1 MNSEA
6 KSTAKTGKRSQVAAD
21 LVVAA
26 SLWRSRQVRRLV
38 AAAAL
43 VIATIVVAV
52 GALLWN
58 LRNDQIAG
66 SEKDLESLVLVLSE
80 QIDRTF
86 QSIELLQRD
95 IIERVDNLGI
105 STPAGF
111 AARLSDE
118 NTHRRLKDRIR
129 ALPHVDALVL
139 SDPDGRLVNFS
150 RYWPLPEI
158 NFAGEQ
164 VRFKSEANLVSFVA
178 KPLRSPADGQWSLP
192 FAHRIMS
199 RDGQLLGSVLGVIK
213 LQYFDDYFRS
223 VAGTQDHSISLFDKE
238 SNLVTR
244 YPTDESMRGRGL
256 GNRAIFRMLAVE
268 RHATVR
274 QAGITDSGELIISG
288 RNLAHF
294 PFSVVITRK
303 LNDALASWQ
312 YAAIYVV
319 AGAAAIV
326 LLIVALTIALARRI
340 ARETQA
346 QNRRLDAALNNMVQA
361 LAMFDREGRL
371 IICNDRYGEM
381 YGLPREILKRG
392 TSLVDILR
400 FRLDKGVCRHGPFDD
415 PERFTANILDRMAVG
430 EELSLVQQLQDG
442 RFISV
447 KNRPMADG
455 SWVTTHE
462 DITQERLH
470 EESFRLL
477 FDNNPVPM
485 WVYDCS
491 DYRFLA
497 VNNAAIAHYGYSRER
512 FMAMSALDIRPASE
526 IERFKQMVDGFQE
539 METGD
544 CWRHQKAD
552 GTPID
557 VSIYARALQYEGRRA
572 SLVAAH
578 DITDRQRAE
587 EKLRRTQKFLDMVVE
602 NVPVPILVK
611 ELPEDAKDAA
621 ACRYTLVNRAGEE
634 LFGQARDYLIGKT
647 VSELYPEERAEFII
661 AENNQ
666 TLLSDEPV
674 VVPEHLVATPG
685 NGLRYAVGKSFA
697 VRDDDR
703 RPRYLLTV
711 LEDITERR
719 QWERRIA
726 RMAHYDSLTDLP
738 NRVTFNDALDAQIA
752 TAAKSGESVT
762 VLSLDLDGFKEVN
775 DTYGHGVGDA
785 LLREVARR
793 LQEAAGTAFVARL
806 GGDEFALI
814 VGDATQPDAAEE
826 LGSRVLKALSDAF
839 VFEDRKITIGASI
852 GAALYPEAGADAPT
866 LMLNAD
872 LALYCAKAEF
882 RGALLFFDA
891 EMGERM
897 RDRRVLQ
904 QELAGAIEAGEL
916 AVHYQPQQTMAG
928 ETIGFE
934 ALLRWN
940 SAKRGMVPPSTFIA
954 IAEESGLI
962 APLGEW
968 VLRAACREA
977 ARWPQPLTIAVN
989 ISPIQFRDRDL
1000 AATVHSIL
1008 LETGLAPGRLELE
1021 VTEGV
1026 LIDDF
1031 SGALAMLRRLKML
1044 GVKIALDDF
1053 GTGYSSL
1060 SYLHAFPFDKIK
1072 IDRTFVGDLET
1083 SQHSKAVVRA
1093 VIDLGHSLDIP
1104 VLAEGVETAAQHL
1117 ILLRNG
1123 CDQVQG
1129 YLTGRPHPI
1138 ETHQSLFARGPKLEM
1153 FEDAAPGLSPLPS
1166 KRASPS
1172 RQGRR

>member
-1 MNSEA
+1 M
-6 KSTAKTGKRSQVAAD
+6 AAD
-21 LVVAA
+21 LIVAA
-26 SLWRSRQVRRLV
+26 SLWRSRQTRWLLT
-38 AAAAL
+38 AAGL
-43 VIATIVVAV
+43 VIAAIVVAV
-52 GALLWN
+52 SVLLWN
-58 LRNDQIAG
+58 LRNDQIAR
-66 SEKDLESLVLVLSE
+66 SEEDLESLVLVLSE

-95 IIERVDNLGI
+95 IIERVDSLDI
-105 STPAGF
+105 ASPEQF

-118 NTHRRLKDRIR
+118 ATHNFLKGRISV
-129 ALPHVDALVL
+129 LPHVDALVL
-139 SDPDGRLVNFS
+139 SDPNGKLVNFS
-150 RYWPLPEI
+150 RYWPLPQI
-158 NFAGEQ
+158 TFPGEQ
-164 VRFKSEANLVSFVA
+164 MRFVTEPELKQFVA
-178 KPLRSPADGQWSLP
+178 KPLRSPSNGQWSLP
-192 FAHRIMS
+192 FARRITGF
-199 RDGQLLGSVLGVIK
+199 DGELLGAVIGVIK
-213 LQYFDDYFRS
+213 LKYFDDYFRS
-223 VAGTQDHSISLFDKE
+223 VAGTHDHSISLFDGD

-244 YPTDESMRGRGL
+244 YPADEAMRGRAL
-256 GNRAIFRMLAVE
+256 GNRAVFRLLATE
-268 RHATVR
+268 RRATVR
-274 QAGITDSGELIISG
+274 QAGITDRGELIISG
-288 RNLAHF
+288 RRLAHY
-294 PFSVVITRK
+294 PFSVVITRR
-303 LNDALASWQ
+303 LGDVLASWT
-312 YAAIYVV
+312 YAAVYVA
-319 AGAAAIV
+319 AGAGVIV
-326 LLIVALTIALARRI
+326 LLIAGLTIAVARRI
-340 ARETQA
+340 GRETQA
-346 QNRRLDAALNNMVQA
+346 QNRRLDIALNNMVQA

-371 IICNDRYGEM
+371 IICNHRYADM
-381 YGLPREILKRG
+381 YGLPRGALRRG
-392 TSLVDILR
+392 TLLVDILR
-400 FRLDKGVCRHGPFDD
+400 MRLAKDVCKHGPFDD
-415 PERFTANILDRMAVG
+415 PEKFNAHILEKMASG
-430 EELSLVQQLQDG
+430 EEISLVQELQDG
-442 RFISV
+442 RYISV

-462 DITQERLH
+462 DITQARLR
-470 EESFRLL
+470 ELSFRLL

-485 WVYDCS
+485 WVFDRT

-497 VNNAAIAHYGYSRER
+497 VNNAAIENYGYSRER
-512 FMAMSALDIRPASE
+512 FMKMTALDIRPQTDHS
-526 IERFKQMVDGFQE
+526 RFKQSSEDIVDAERGG
-539 METGD
+539 T
-544 CWRHQKAD
+544 WRHQKAD
-552 GTPID
+552 GRVID
-557 VSIYARALQYEGRRA
+557 VSIYARALDYEGRA
-572 SLVAAH
+572 AWLVAAH

-587 EKLRRTQKFLDMVVE
+587 EQLRRTQNFLDMVVE
-602 NVPVPILVK
+602 NVPVPIMVK
-611 ELPEDAKDAA
+611 ELPENAKDAA
-621 ACRYTLVNRAGEE
+621 DCRYTLVNRAGEE
-634 LFGQARDYLIGKT
+634 LFGVTRDQLIGKT
-647 VSELYPEERAEFII
+647 VAELYPKERADFII

-666 TLLSDEPV
+666 TLQSDEPV
-674 VVPEHLVATPG
+674 IVADHLVATPC

-697 VRDDDR
+697 VRDDDH

-711 LEDITERR
+711 LEDVTERR

-738 NRVTFNDALDAQIA
+738 NRVTFNDALDTAIA
-752 TAAKSGESVT
+752 KAANAGEAVT

-785 LLREVARR
+785 LLRDVARR
-793 LQEAAGTAFVARL
+793 LQEAAGAAVVARL

-814 VGDATQPDAAEE
+814 VAGAAQPQAAEE
-826 LGSRVLKALSDAF
+826 LGKRVLKALSAEF
-839 VFEDRKITIGASI
+839 VFEDRKISIGASI
-852 GAALYPEAGADAPT
+852 GAALYPDAGTDAPT

-882 RGALLFFDA
+882 RGSLLFFDA

-897 RDRRVLQ
+897 RDRRALQ

-916 AVHYQPQQTMAG
+916 ALHYQPQQTMAG

-940 SAKRGMVPPSTFIA
+940 SGRRGMVPPSTFIPV
-954 IAEESGLI
+954 AEESGLI
-962 APLGEW
+962 AQLGEW

-977 ARWPQPLTIAVN
+977 ARWPEHLTIAVK

-1008 LETGLAPGRLELE
+1008 LETGLAPARLELE

-1072 IDRTFVGDLET
+1072 IDRTFIGDLET

-1123 CDQVQG
+1123 CDEVQG
-1129 YLTGRPHPI
+1129 YLTGRPQPI
-1138 ETHQSLFARGPKLEM
+1138 EAHQSLFAPGRPLAV
-1153 FEDAAPGLSPLPS
+1153 FEEAGVAVSRRPS
-1166 KRASPS
+1166 KRALPS

>member
-1 MNSEA
+1 MTFEA
-6 KSTAKTGKRSQVAAD
+6 RSRTAQRKRSPMAAD

-26 SLWRSRQVRRLV
+26 SLWRSRQLRWLV
-38 AAAAL
+38 AAAGL

-52 GALLWN
+52 GVLLWN
-58 LRNDQIAG
+58 LRNDQIAK
-66 SEKDLESLVLVLSE
+66 SESDLESLVLVLSE

-95 IIERVDNLGI
+95 IIERVTSHDI
-105 STPAGF
+105 ATPDQF
-111 AARLSDE
+111 VARFSDE
-118 NTHRRLKDRIR
+118 ATQRLLKGRIS
-129 ALPHVDALVL
+129 ALPHVDALIL
-139 SDPDGRLVNFS
+139 SDPDGKLVNFS
-150 RYWPLPEI
+150 RFWPVPEI
-158 NFAGEQ
+158 NISGEQ
-164 VRFKSEANLVSFVA
+164 IRFKTEPGLEQFIE
-178 KPLRSPADGQWSLP
+178 KPLRSPTDGQWSLP
-192 FAHRIMS
+192 LARRIMS
-199 RDGQLLGSVLGVIK
+199 RDGRLLGSVLGVIK
-213 LQYFDDYFRS
+213 LNYFDDYFRS
-223 VAGTQDHSISLFDKE
+223 VAGSHDHSIALFDADA
-238 SNLVTR
+238 NLVTR
-244 YPTDESMRGRGL
+244 YPADESMRGRAL
-256 GNRAIFRMLAVE
+256 GARALFRLLATE
-268 RHATVR
+268 QHGTVR
-274 QAGITDSGELIISG
+274 QTGITDGGELMISG
-288 RNLAHF
+288 RRLAHY
-294 PFSVVITRK
+294 PVSVVITRK
-303 LNDALASWQ
+303 LGDVLASWT
-312 YAAIYVV
+312 YAAVYVA
-319 AGAAAIV
+319 AGAATIV
-326 LLIVALTIALARRI
+326 LLIAGLTIALARRI
-340 ARETQA
+340 ARDTQA
-346 QNRRLDAALNNMVQA
+346 QNRRLDMALNNMVQA

-371 IICNDRYGEM
+371 IVCNERYAEM
-381 YGLPREILKRG
+381 YGLPRRALRRG
-392 TSLVDILR
+392 TPLVSILHS
-400 FRLDKGVCRHGPFDD
+400 RLENGTYKPGPFDN
-415 PERFTANILDRMAVG
+415 PEKFSAHVLEKMAAG
-430 EELSLVQQLQDG
+430 EEMSMVQGLQDG
-442 RFISV
+442 RYISI

-462 DITQERLH
+462 DITQERLR

-497 VNNAAIAHYGYSRER
+497 VNNAAIAHYGYSREQ
-512 FMAMSALDIRPASE
+512 FMSMRAMDIRPASE
-526 IERFKQMVDGFQE
+526 RDRFREMVGQFVE
-539 METGD
+539 KESGE

-552 GTPID
+552 GTLID
-557 VSIYARALQYEGRRA
+557 VSIYARALDYDGRRA
-572 SLVAAH
+572 ALVAAH
-578 DITDRQRAE
+578 DITDRQHAE

-602 NVPVPILVK
+602 NVPVPIMVK
-611 ELPEDAKDAA
+611 ELPEDAKDASG
-621 ACRYTLVNRAGEE
+621 CRYTLVNRASEE
-634 LFGQARDYLIGKT
+634 LFGVTRDQIIGKT
-647 VSELYPEERAEFII
+647 VAELYPKERADFII
-661 AENNQ
+661 AENNE
-666 TLLSDEPV
+666 TLRSDEAV
-674 VVPEHLVATPG
+674 VVPDHMVATPC
-685 NGLRYAVGKSFA
+685 NGVRYAVGKSIT

-738 NRVTFNDALDAQIA
+738 NRVTFNDALDAAIDRSA
-752 TAAKSGESVT
+752 RTGEGVT

-785 LLREVARR
+785 LLRDVARR
-793 LQEAAGTAFVARL
+793 LHEAADAAFVARL

-814 VGDATQPDAAEE
+814 VSGTAEAAEQI
-826 LGSRVLKALSDAF
+826 GKRVLKALSTEF
-839 VFEDRKITIGASI
+839 VFEDRKISIGASI
-852 GAALYPEAGADAPT
+852 GAALYPEAGTDTPT

-872 LALYCAKAEF
+872 LALYCAKGEF

-897 RDRRVLQ
+897 RDRRAMQ

-916 AVHYQPQQTMAG
+916 ALHYQPQQTMAG

-934 ALLRWN
+934 ALLRWT
-940 SAKRGMVPPSTFIA
+940 SAKRGAVPPSLFIP

-962 APLGEW
+962 AQLGEW
-968 VLRAACREA
+968 VLREACREA
-977 ARWPQPLTIAVN
+977 ARWPDHLTVAVN

-1021 VTEGV
+1021 ITEGV

-1031 SGALAMLRRLKML
+1031 SGALAMLRRLKTL
-1044 GVKIALDDF
+1044 GLKIALDDF

-1072 IDRTFVGDLET
+1072 IDRTFVGDLES

-1129 YLTGRPHPI
+1129 YLTGRPQPI
-1138 ETHQSLFARGPKLEM
+1138 AAHEALFGRDRAVLVFDDDESV
-1153 FEDAAPGLSPLPS
+1153 LSPPPS
-1166 KRASPS
+1166 MRASPS

>member
-1 MNSEA
+1 MR
-6 KSTAKTGKRSQVAAD
+6 AKTP
-21 LVVAA
+21 
-26 SLWRSRQVRRLV
+26 
-38 AAAAL
+38 
-43 VIATIVVAV
+43 I
-52 GALLWN
+52 
-58 LRNDQIAG
+58 
-66 SEKDLESLVLVLSE
+66 
-80 QIDRTF
+80 
-86 QSIELLQRD
+86 
-95 IIERVDNLGI
+95 
-105 STPAGF
+105 
-111 AARLSDE
+111 
-118 NTHRRLKDRIR
+118 
-129 ALPHVDALVL
+129 
-139 SDPDGRLVNFS
+139 
-150 RYWPLPEI
+150 
-158 NFAGEQ
+158 
-164 VRFKSEANLVSFVA
+164 
-178 KPLRSPADGQWSLP
+178 
-192 FAHRIMS
+192 
-199 RDGQLLGSVLGVIK
+199 
-213 LQYFDDYFRS
+213 
-223 VAGTQDHSISLFDKE
+223 
-238 SNLVTR
+238 
-244 YPTDESMRGRGL
+244 
-256 GNRAIFRMLAVE
+256 
-268 RHATVR
+268 
-274 QAGITDSGELIISG
+274 
-288 RNLAHF
+288 
-294 PFSVVITRK
+294 
-303 LNDALASWQ
+303 
-312 YAAIYVV
+312 
-319 AGAAAIV
+319 
-326 LLIVALTIALARRI
+326 
-340 ARETQA
+340 
-346 QNRRLDAALNNMVQA
+346 
-361 LAMFDREGRL
+361 
-371 IICNDRYGEM
+371 
-381 YGLPREILKRG
+381 YGLMAE
-392 TSLVDILR
+392 
-400 FRLDKGVCRHGPFDD
+400 FDD
-415 PERFTANILDRMAVG
+415 PERFTADILERMARG
-430 EELSLVQQLQDG
+430 EEISLVQQLQDG
-442 RFISV
+442 RYIAV

-462 DITQERLH
+462 DITKERLR

-477 FDNNPVPM
+477 FDSNPVPM

-497 VNNAAIAHYGYSRER
+497 VNNAAIQHYGYSRDQ
-512 FMAMSALDIRPASE
+512 FMTMSAFDIRPASE
-526 IERFKQMVDGFQE
+526 RQRFKQMVDDFQE
-539 METGD
+539 KETGE

-552 GTPID
+552 GTLID
-557 VSIYARALQYEGRRA
+557 VSIYARALDYDGCRA

-578 DITDRQRAE
+578 DITDRQRTE
-587 EKLRRTQKFLDMVVE
+587 EQLRRTQKFLDMIVE
-602 NVPVPILVK
+602 NVPVPIMVK
-611 ELPEDAKDAA
+611 ELPENAVDAA
-621 ACRYTLVNRAGEE
+621 ECRYTLVNRACEE
-634 LFGQARDYLIGKT
+634 LFGVTRDQLIGKT
-647 VSELYPEERAEFII
+647 VAELYPKERADFIV

-666 TLLSDEPV
+666 TLRSDEPV
-674 VVPEHLVATPG
+674 IVPDHLVATPC

-711 LEDITERR
+711 LEDVTERR
-719 QWERRIA
+719 QWERRVA

-738 NRVTFNDALDAQIA
+738 NRVTFNDALDAAIGK
-752 TAAKSGESVT
+752 AANSGEAVT

-793 LQEAAGTAFVARL
+793 LQEAAGAAFVARL

-814 VGDATQPDAAEE
+814 VGGDAQPEAAEA
-826 LGSRVLKALSDAF
+826 LGRRVLKALSAEF
-839 VFEDRKITIGASI
+839 TFEDRKITIGASI

-897 RDRRVLQ
+897 RDRRALQ

-916 AVHYQPQQTMAG
+916 ALHYQPQQTMAG
-928 ETIGFE
+928 EAIGFE

-940 SAKRGMVPPSTFIA
+940 SAKRGMVPPSAFIPV
-954 IAEESGLI
+954 AEESGLI
-962 APLGEW
+962 AQLGEW

-977 ARWPQPLTIAVN
+977 ARWPEPLTVAVN

-1000 AATVHSIL
+1000 AGTVHSIL
-1008 LETGLAPGRLELE
+1008 LETGLAASRLELE

-1117 ILLRNG
+1117 ILLRTG

-1129 YLTGRPHPI
+1129 YLTGRPQPI
-1138 ETHQSLFARGPKLEM
+1138 EAHQGLLSRGPA
-1153 FEDAAPGLSPLPS
+1153 FEEPGIVLSPRPS
-1166 KRASPS
+1166 KRTLPS

>member
-1 MNSEA
+1 MKSETIHPA
-6 KSTAKTGKRSQVAAD
+6 AAGKRSQVAAD

-43 VIATIVVAV
+43 VIAAIVVAV

-58 LRNDQIAG
+58 LRNDQITT

-105 STPAGF
+105 STPAEF

-139 SDPDGRLVNFS
+139 SDPDGKLVNFS
-150 RYWPLPEI
+150 RHWPLPEI

-178 KPLRSPADGQWSLP
+178 KPLRSPANGQWSLP

-223 VAGTQDHSISLFDKE
+223 VAGTHDHSISLFDKD

-244 YPTDESMRGRGL
+244 YPGDESMRGRAL
-256 GNRAIFRMLAVE
+256 GNRAVFRMLANG
-268 RHATVR
+268 RRATVR
-274 QAGITDSGELIISG
+274 QTGITDRGELIISG
-288 RNLAHF
+288 RNLTHF

-312 YAAIYVV
+312 YAAIYVL

-326 LLIVALTIALARRI
+326 LLIVALTFVLARRI

-346 QNRRLDAALNNMVQA
+346 QNRRLDIALNNMAHA

-371 IICNDRYGEM
+371 IICNNRYGEM
-381 YGLPREILKRG
+381 YGLPRAALRRGTPLTEILR
-392 TSLVDILR
+392 I
-400 FRLDKGVCRHGPFDD
+400 RLDKGVCKHGPFDN
-415 PERFTANILDRMAVG
+415 PEAFSASILEKMACG

-442 RFISV
+442 RYISV
-447 KNRPMADG
+447 MNRPMADG

-462 DITQERLH
+462 DITESRLR

-497 VNNAAIAHYGYSRER
+497 VNNAAIEHYGYSREA
-512 FMAMSALDIRPASE
+512 FMAMSALDIRPAGE
-526 IERFKQMVDGFQE
+526 IERFKRMVDGFQE
-539 METGD
+539 MEVGD

-552 GTPID
+552 GTLID
-557 VSIYARALQYEGRRA
+557 VSVYARALQYEGRRA

-578 DITDRQRAE
+578 DITDRQRADE
-587 EKLRRTQKFLDMVVE
+587 RMRRTKKFLDMIVE

-611 ELPEDAKDAA
+611 ELPEDAVDAA
-621 ACRYTLVNRAGEE
+621 ECRYTLVNRAGEE
-634 LFGQARDYLIGKT
+634 LFGVTREQLIGKT
-647 VSELYPEERAEFII
+647 VAELYPKERADFIT

-666 TLLSDEPV
+666 TLRSDEPV
-674 VVPEHLVATPG
+674 IVPDHLVATPC

-697 VRDDDR
+697 VRDDDG

-711 LEDITERR
+711 LEDVTERR

-738 NRVTFNDALDAQIA
+738 NRVAFNDALDAAIA
-752 TAAKSGESVT
+752 KTANTGEAVT

-793 LQEAAGTAFVARL
+793 LQDAAGAAFVARL

-814 VGDATQPDAAEE
+814 VSGEAQPQAAED
-826 LGSRVLKALSDAF
+826 LGKRVLKALSEAF

-897 RDRRVLQ
+897 RDRRALQ
-904 QELAGAIEAGEL
+904 QELAVAIEAGEFTL
-916 AVHYQPQQTMAG
+916 HYQPQQTMAG

-940 SAKRGMVPPSTFIA
+940 SAKRGMVPPSTFIP

-962 APLGEW
+962 VPIGEW

-989 ISPIQFRDRDL
+989 LSPIQFRDREL

-1008 LETGLAPGRLELE
+1008 LETGLAPARLELE

-1083 SQHSKAVVRA
+1083 SQHSKAVVSA

-1117 ILLRNG
+1117 ILLRKG

-1129 YLTGRPHPI
+1129 YLTGRPAPI
-1138 ETHQSLFARGPKLEM
+1138 EAQQAVFAQRRALAILERA
-1153 FEDAAPGLSPLPS
+1153 EGALTPPPS